1 MYDVMGALC
10 GCRAI
15 KFDFCNNLLSSVHTI
30 LVIILQY
37 IRLNI
42 KTKILLLLLW
52 FPDNSQI
59 ILSLALINVL
69 IIFTVVTTLKYTL
82 PSTNPCIRTKDR
94 ITVYVS
100 VLVRAKPMT
109 FCETLVGTTVALC

>member
-42 KTKILLLLLW
+42 KTKILLLW

-100 VLVRAKPMT
+100 VLARAKPMT
-109 FCETLVGTTVALC
+109 FCETLLGTTVALC